1 MNPAPLKWYYVYLLR
16 SKKDSSIYP
25 APHKR
30 GGIYLRPSKRGGI
43 YPRPS
48 KRGGIYPHP
57 SKRGGIYIGC
67 TSNLSKRLQEHKEGK
82 NYSTKKL
89 LPVELIYF
97 EAYKSKEDAFQREKH
112 LKYHSS
118 ALRNLK
124 IRLQNTLRK
133 GGAG

>member
-1 MNPAPLKWYYVYLLR
+1 MNPAPPKWYYVYLLR
-16 SKKDSSIYP
+16 SKEDSSIYP
-25 APHKR
+25 APHK
-30 GGIYLRPSKRGGI
+30 KGGI

-48 KRGGIYPHP
+48 KM
-57 SKRGGIYIGC
+57 GGIYIGC

-97 EAYKSKEDAFQREKH
+97 EAYKSKEDAFEREKR
-112 LKYHSS
+112 LKYYSS

-124 IRLQNTLRK
+124 LRLQNTFGK